1 MQNVILEKL
10 NSDNLKKY
18 FIKLGVST
26 ALVFGSVLTDEFN
39 EESDVDIAILSSS
52 KLNIKA
58 ILNLE
63 LYLEDLLDRP
73 IDVVDLNSEKLDVFI
88 KIEILNNNKLI
99 YSQDNSVSLNKL
111 IDNTEW
117 YYRENEHYFECRK
130 RDLLC

>member
-1 MQNVILEKL
+1 MILEKL